1 MDFYASHPLDDRTQ
15 ALPWN
20 YGEELEM
27 KAGLNIRLAPNI
39 FSFRPGLRQ
48 RTPQETPL
56 MLKLAFCL

>member
-1 MDFYASHPLDDRTQ
+1 LDDRIQ